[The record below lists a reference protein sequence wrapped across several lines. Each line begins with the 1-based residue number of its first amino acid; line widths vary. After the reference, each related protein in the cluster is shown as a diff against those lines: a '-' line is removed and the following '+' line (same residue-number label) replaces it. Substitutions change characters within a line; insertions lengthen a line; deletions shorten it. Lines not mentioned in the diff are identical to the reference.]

1 MNYVFEGL
9 TKFNSFW
16 LASVLVQTEAGQD
29 TGSWMPSHLN
39 QQIPS
44 INVSKWVGSHTCH
57 FRSFNNTDLWGKIR
71 KKIKIYVG

>member
-29 TGSWMPSHLN
+29 TSSWMPSHLN
-39 QQIPS
+39 QQIPF
-44 INVSKWVGSHTCH
+44 INVSKWVGSHT
-57 FRSFNNTDLWGKIR
+57 FTSGPLTILIYGEKYE
-71 KKIKIYVG
+71 KKLKFM